1 MITWLIHFVETH
13 EALAFGL
20 SVFSV
25 ACFVGSILALP
36 MLVARAPVDY
46 FVRESARSVQRP
58 LALRIVRNL
67 AGLVLLIM
75 GVLMLV
81 LPGQGLI
88 TILVALSF
96 LDVPSKQRL
105 IRALGRRPSVTK
117 GLQWLRSRSHKPPF
131 DMH

>member
-1 MITWLIHFVETH
+1 MIRWLIHFVETH

-36 MLVARAPVDY
+36 VLVARAPVDY
-46 FVRESARSVQRP
+46 FARECARQVQRP
-58 LALRIVRNL
+58 VGVRILRNF
-67 AGLVLLIM
+67 AGLVLLSM

-88 TILVALSF
+88 TILVSLSF
-96 LDVPSKQRL
+96 LEIPAKQRL
-105 IRALGRRPSVTK
+105 IRALGRRPGVAK
-117 GLQWLRSRSHKPPF
+117 GLQWLRTRSNKPPF
-131 DMH
+131 EMD